1 MLQRL
6 PHYTSPQIK
15 TFVSSLV
22 KITYAIIIVHI
33 FLGII
38 IYFVD
43 KSNISIYKIVLNKNY
58 ILLDTL
64 KYQKIY
70 VVLWLKCTKNPVKLF
85 QKSEQWL

>member
-22 KITYAIIIVHI
+22 KITYTIIIVHI

-43 KSNISIYKIVLNKNY
+43 KSNISIYKIVLNKN
-58 ILLDTL
+58 
-64 KYQKIY
+64 
-70 VVLWLKCTKNPVKLF
+70 
-85 QKSEQWL
+85 